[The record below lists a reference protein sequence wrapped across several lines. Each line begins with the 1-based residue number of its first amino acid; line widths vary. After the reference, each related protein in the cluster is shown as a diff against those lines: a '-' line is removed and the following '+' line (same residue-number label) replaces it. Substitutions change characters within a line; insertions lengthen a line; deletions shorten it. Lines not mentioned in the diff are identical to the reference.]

1 MSTPPTKEPRD
12 DPASDASPPPEPRQQ
27 SNTGVAIV
35 GIGASAG
42 GLAAFETFFD
52 AMSVH
57 REPGLAFVLVQHLA
71 PDHDSILVDLVQR
84 HTPMPVVEAA
94 DDMIVSANHVYVIP
108 PNRDLAVM
116 HGALQLIEPSA
127 PRGLRLP
134 IDFFFRSL
142 AQDQRERAIGIVLSG
157 TGSDG
162 TLGARAIKG
171 EGGLMMAQTPETA
184 GFDGMPRS
192 VVATGLVDV
201 VLAPAEMPAQL
212 MAFAARH
219 AGAATP
225 DAVPLPADAAALTK
239 VLVLLRAQTGHDFS
253 LYKQSTV
260 LRRIERRMAVHRVA
274 SLAHYARYIQDTPLE
289 ADALFADL
297 LIGVTSFF
305 RDPEAFESLDK
316 LVIARLIDEAP
327 AGSTVRVWTAGCST
341 GEEAYSIAMLL
352 HEHVEARPRN
362 IRLQCFATDI
372 DRRAIETARAGVY
385 PANIA
390 ADVSAERLARFFV
403 QNPAD
408 GSYRVQRSLRDSLVF
423 SEQDVVK
430 DPPFSRVDLIS
441 CRNLLIYMGPEL
453 HERLIPLFHY
463 ALNPNGV
470 LFLGSAE
477 AVGDFGGLFSRID
490 RGAKLF
496 QRRDVDAGAL
506 RPLIPS
512 MLPPALRHRLPPSGA
527 TAGDTSP
534 DRRRDLTEQALLK
547 QGPAGALVNQR
558 GDLLYL
564 HGRTGAYLE
573 LPPGDA
579 AMNILAMAREGLRRE
594 LTTALQDAVAQKVAV
609 HRPGMVIKT
618 QSGYSR
624 VNLTV
629 RPAEAGPRG
638 GDDSGLFVVILED
651 VTSWD
656 PAPGAPAPGD
666 HATGDL
672 EASDPADAR
681 IEALTEELRAKEA
694 FLRTSNE
701 ELATSNEELKAS
713 NEEMQSVNEELQS
726 ANEELETSK
735 EELQSINEELA
746 TVNSELQT
754 RMGDLSRANN
764 DLNNLLASTGM
775 GTVFV
780 DHALR
785 IQRFTPAIT
794 QVMPLIQ
801 SDLGRPVGHLASNL
815 VGYDSLVADI
825 QGVLD
830 ALTPREIEVQARSGA
845 WFLLRIRP
853 YRTLEN
859 VIEGAVIT
867 FTDITDMK
875 SARAVLQESETL
887 RRLAVVVRESRD
899 AILVQ
904 GLDGRILAWNPAAE
918 RSYGWPEAEA
928 LAMNIRALVP
938 ETDRDLAVARVRAIA
953 SGQEQMEPYRARR
966 VARDGRVIEVWLTAT
981 ALVDAAGE
989 PYAIATTER
998 AVGANQP

>member
-1 MSTPPTKEPRD
+1 MSIPATQEPRD
-12 DPASDASPPPEPRQQ
+12 DPASDASPPPEPRQE
-27 SNTGVAIV
+27 SHTGVAIV

-42 GLAAFETFFD
+42 GLAAFEAFFE

-57 REPGLAFVLVQHLA
+57 PEPGLAFVLVQHLA
-71 PDHDSILVDLVQR
+71 PDHDSALVELVQR

-94 DDMIVSANHVYVIP
+94 DGMRVVANHVYIIP

-116 HGALQLIEPSA
+116 HGALQLLEPSA

-171 EGGLMMAQTPETA
+171 EGGMMMAQTPETT

-192 VVATGLVDV
+192 VIATGLVDF
-201 VLAPAEMPAQL
+201 VLAPAEMPAPL
-212 MAFAARH
+212 MAFAARNGVA
-219 AGAATP
+219 AGAAP
-225 DAVPLPADAAALTK
+225 APLPADAAALTK

-253 LYKQSTV
+253 LYKQNTV

-274 SLAHYARYIQDTPLE
+274 SLAHYARYMQDTPRE

-305 RDPEAFESLDK
+305 RDPEAFATLDE
-316 LVIARLIDEAP
+316 LVIARLVDEAP
-327 AGSTVRVWTAGCST
+327 AGTTLRVWTAGCST

-352 HEHVEARPRN
+352 HEHIEARPRN

-372 DRRAIETARAGVY
+372 DRRAIEIARAGVY

-403 QNPAD
+403 LNPAD

-430 DPPFSRVDLIS
+430 DPPFSHVDLIS

-463 ALNPNGV
+463 ALNPDGV

-477 AVGDFGGLFSRID
+477 AVGDFGDLFSRLD
-490 RGAKLF
+490 RGARLF
-496 QRRDVDAGAL
+496 RRRDVDASAL
-506 RPLIPS
+506 RPLMPS
-512 MLPPALRHRLPPSGA
+512 MLPPARRHRSPPPGA
-527 TAGDTSP
+527 STRDASP

-579 AMNILAMAREGLRRE
+579 AMNILTMARDGLRRE
-594 LTTALQDAVAQKVAV
+594 LNAALQEAAAQKAVV
-609 HRPGMVIKT
+609 HRPGLVIKT
-618 QSGYSR
+618 QSGLSR

-629 RPAEAGPRG
+629 RPAEAGTRS
-638 GDDSGLFVVILED
+638 DDSWLFVVILDDITPWEP
-651 VTSWD
+651 T
-656 PAPGAPAPGD
+656 PGAPPPGEG
-666 HATGDL
+666 AGGGPETSG
-672 EASDPADAR
+672 PADAR
-681 IEALTEELRAKEA
+681 VEALTEELRAKEA
-694 FLRTSNE
+694 YLRSSNE
-701 ELATSNEELKAS
+701 ELATSNEELKAA

-746 TVNSELQT
+746 TVNTELQT
-754 RMGDLSRANN
+754 RMADLSRANN

-830 ALTPREIEVQARSGA
+830 VLTPREIEVQARSGA

-875 SARAVLQESETL
+875 TARAVLQESETL
-887 RRLAVVVRESRD
+887 RRLAVVVRDSRD

-904 GLDGRILAWNPAAE
+904 GLDGRILAFNPAAE

-938 ETDRDLAVARVRAIA
+938 EPDRDLAVARVQSMA
-953 SGQEQMEPYRARR
+953 SGSGLEPYAARR
-966 VARDGRVIEVWLTAT
+966 LARDGRVLDVWLTAAVLVT
-981 ALVDAAGE
+981 ASGE

-998 AVGANQP
+998 AAGATQP